1 MATPPTPDSPDSPDS
16 PDPSA
21 RPKVPNYWD
30 YLAIDKLLSLQGGL
44 EGDDTALVPD
54 ELLFI
59 IVHQAY
65 ELWFKMV
72 LRELKEAV
80 TLLKSG
86 PLLETQVPYVVHH
99 LRRVGQILRLAVE
112 QFHIIETLT
121 PQDFLGFREKLTPA
135 SGFQSFQM
143 RELEIVLGLD
153 AHQRETY
160 GKTDALD
167 HIKELAD
174 RSPAGAL
181 AWKRLSAAS
190 AKARAGGTIR
200 AVLHDW
206 LYRTPIDGSSPDNPD
221 DDAVVGQFL
230 ERYEA
235 ALKAHHDR
243 QVDRLVATGLTAGK
257 EVQARFDRSAEMAHM
272 FLSATDLTEDSLSPG
287 EDLDEVRRRRRR
299 IRAGL
304 LFIESH
310 RSLPL
315 LAWPRLLVDTVVE
328 VEEQLVLFRT
338 RHARMVERVIGRRVG
353 TGGSSGVDYLDRTTK
368 HRIFGDLWTV
378 RTLLLPKELVPP
390 VQRPERYAFAVAG
403 NPTQG

>member
-1 MATPPTPDSPDSPDS
+1 MTTPPTP
-16 PDPSA
+16 PSSNG
-21 RPKVPNYWD
+21 PQVPNYWD
-30 YLAIDKLLSLQGGL
+30 YLAIDRLLSLQGGL
-44 EGDDTALVPD
+44 EGDDQALVPD

-80 TLLKSG
+80 QLLNSG
-86 PLLETQVPYVVHH
+86 PLAEAQVPYVVHH

-143 RELEIVLGLD
+143 RELEILLGLE

-181 AWKRLSAAS
+181 AWERLSAAS
-190 AKARAGGTIR
+190 ARARAGGTIR

-206 LYRTPIDGSSPDNPD
+206 LFRTPIDGSSPENPD
-221 DDAVVGQFL
+221 DEAAVDGFL

-235 ALKAHHDR
+235 ALLAHHERQIDR
-243 QVDRLVATGLTAGK
+243 MVATGLTAAN
-257 EVQARFDRSAEMAHM
+257 EIRARFDRSAAQARIFLTAADITEAH
-272 FLSATDLTEDSLSPG
+272 LLPE

-299 IRAGL
+299 VRAGL

-310 RSLPL
+310 RNLPL

-390 VQRPERYAFAVAG
+390 VQHPERYGFAAG
-403 NPTQG
+403 GNVTRG